1 MHNIVVQLDL
11 ETKESRALEGSETI
25 VLDTFVLLSANADAG
40 FLASLNQRLNL
51 GDIIVTV
58 IFFTLL
64 MVLLKKFAWGPLMGV
79 MDQRAKL
86 IATEIEQAESTRQES
101 AKLLEEQRAL
111 LKDARESAQS
121 IVENAK
127 KQGETQREEL
137 ITAARA
143 EAQRMKESA
152 TLEIITEKEK
162 AVAAVREEFVSLSI
176 LAASKVLGK
185 EISEED
191 NRALI
196 EETIVKAGE
205 GQ

>member
-1 MHNIVVQLDL
+1 M
-11 ETKESRALEGSETI
+11 
-25 VLDTFVLLSANADAG
+25 LDTFVLLSANADAG

-58 IFFTLL
+58 VFFTIL
-64 MVLLKKFAWGPLMGV
+64 MLLLKKFAWGPLMGV
-79 MDQRAKL
+79 MDQRAKM
-86 IATEIEQAESTRQES
+86 IASEIEQAEQSRQES

-111 LKDARESAQS
+111 LKEARDNAQA
-121 IVENAK
+121 IVENAR
-127 KQGETQREEL
+127 KQGDTQREEL

-143 EAQRMKESA
+143 EVNRMKESA
-152 TLEIITEKEK
+152 TLEIATEKEK

-205 GQ
+205 GR

>member
-1 MHNIVVQLDL
+1 MNNIVIQLDL

-127 KQGETQREEL
+127 KQGDTQREEL

-162 AVAAVREEFVSLSI
+162 AVAAVRGEFVSLSI

>member
-1 MHNIVVQLDL
+1 M
-11 ETKESRALEGSETI
+11 
-25 VLDTFVLLSANADAG
+25 VLDTFVLLSAEADAG

-58 IFFTLL
+58 VFFTIL

-79 MDQRAKL
+79 MDQRAQL
-86 IATEIEQAESTRQES
+86 IATEIEQAEKSRQES

-111 LKDARESAQS
+111 LKEARDNAQS
-121 IVENAK
+121 IVEQAK

-137 ITAARA
+137 VTAARA
-143 EAQRMKESA
+143 EVNRMKESA
-152 TLEIITEKEK
+152 TLEIATEKEK

-205 GQ
+205 GR

>member
-1 MHNIVVQLDL
+1 MFG
-11 ETKESRALEGSETI
+11 ES
-25 VLDTFVLLSANADAG
+25 FVLLSAKADAG
-40 FLASLNQRLNL
+40 FLAALNDRLNL

-58 IFFTLL
+58 LFFTIL

-79 MDQRAKL
+79 MDQRAEL
-86 IATEIEQAESTRQES
+86 IANEIEAAEKSRLES
-101 AKLLEEQRAL
+101 EKLLEEQRAL
-111 LKDARESAQS
+111 LKEARDNAQS
-121 IVENAK
+121 IVDNAK
-127 KQGETQREEL
+127 KLGESQREEL
-137 ITAARA
+137 IVAARA
-143 EAQRMKESA
+143 EVNRMKESA
-152 TLEIITEKEK
+152 ALEIATEKEK

-205 GQ
+205 GR